1 MSDKIWLSSGGRER
15 EGVRGGRKG
24 VRGGRKGV
32 RGGRKKGREGE
43 RERMGE
49 RR

>member
-24 VRGGRKGV
+24 VRGGRK
-32 RGGRKKGREGE
+32 KGREGE